1 MNTKIISAFPASGKT
16 YAFER
21 LSKEGYKILDSD
33 SSKFNWCYDHD
44 STKLDNIEKH
54 RNPEFP
60 DNYIQH
66 IKENVGKVDY
76 IFVSSHKSV
85 RNALT
90 ANNINFT
97 LVYPSRKMK
106 AEWVGRCFLRGS
118 GEKFCQ
124 LIADN
129 WDDWIDEMEATENCD
144 KWVLGEDD
152 SIYLFDL
159 DKYSYLSELIEKGLI

>member
-1 MNTKIISAFPASGKT
+1 
-16 YAFER
+16 
-21 LSKEGYKILDSD
+21 
-33 SSKFNWCYDHD
+33 
-44 STKLDNIEKH
+44 
-54 RNPEFP
+54 
-60 DNYIQH
+60 
-66 IKENVGKVDY
+66 
-76 IFVSSHKSV
+76 
-85 RNALT
+85 
-90 ANNINFT
+90 
-97 LVYPSRKMK
+97 MK

-152 SIYLFDL
+152 SIDLFDL